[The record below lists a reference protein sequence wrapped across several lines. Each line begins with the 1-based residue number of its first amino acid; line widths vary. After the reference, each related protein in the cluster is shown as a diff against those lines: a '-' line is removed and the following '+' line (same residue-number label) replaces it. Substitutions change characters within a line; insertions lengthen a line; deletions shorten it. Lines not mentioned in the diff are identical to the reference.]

1 MDSQELK
8 ITSDFF
14 PQKEIIINTEDYKK
28 LEMSNI
34 FIDHVMIML
43 RTQDSNLSI
52 DTIKLH
58 IAQERDG
65 MVIYKIKPYFKYNI
79 NNNRCKVSGHLF
91 VLIKKALKVDLV

>member
-1 MDSQELK
+1 MDKALI

-14 PQKEIIINTEDYKK
+14 PQKEIIINNEDYKK
-28 LEMSNI
+28 LELSNI
-34 FIDHVMIML
+34 FIDDVMVL
-43 RTQDSNLSI
+43 LKTQDSTLSI

-91 VLIKKALKVDLV
+91 VLIKKALKIDLV

>member
-34 FIDHVMIML
+34 FIDDVMIML
-43 RTQDSNLSI
+43 RTQDSNLSMA
-52 DTIKLH
+52 TIKIH

-65 MVIYKIKPYFKYNI
+65 MLIYKIKPYFKYNI
-79 NNNRCKVSGHLF
+79 HDNRCKVSGHLF
-91 VLIKKALKVDLV
+91 VLIKKALKI

>member
-34 FIDHVMIML
+34 FIDHVMVML
-43 RTQDSNLSI
+43 RTQDSNLSMA
-52 DTIKLH
+52 TIKIH

-91 VLIKKALKVDLV
+91 VLIKKALESKIK